1 MKKNIRRIT
10 IILILLLISLSL
22 SSCAYNGYY
31 GDYRGAYTLIY
42 SQVPDIL
49 GARDHG
55 LFLVNPQIVL
65 VESDDYGRGLY
76 LYLEDTEEVLSI
88 GIVQTE
94 RDNNVYFYPEQST
107 LSFKLPDRIY
117 DIDNKDISKEELLSL
132 MNQLCSFDKMIKFKA
147 LNDWNTPLN
156 YEKMESAKISSPII
170 PLRWGSREDIVNLLD
185 YKWVEEVFR
194 IAIKNG
200 HEPGEDYRYF
210 SHENWMATDD
220 YGRRLYYVEAYYYI
234 YFNNSK
240 DINYITYYLEM
251 IAIINPDRSYNPDT
265 FMVELEG
272 KTNYHEQIK
281 DLKLANGWNQP
292 L

>member
-1 MKKNIRRIT
+1 MIKVIRRIFVF
-10 IILILLLISLSL
+10 LIVSLLAFGMSG
-22 SSCAYNGYY
+22 CGYFGYY
-31 GDYRGAYTLIY
+31 GSYRGAYTLIY
-42 SQVPDIL
+42 SQVPDVFGVRASGPIL
-49 GARDHG
+49 LD
-55 LFLVNPQIVL
+55 PQILL
-65 VESDDYGRGLY
+65 VESDEYGRGIY
-76 LYLEDTEEVLSI
+76 LYLEDTREVLSI

-94 RDNNVYFYPEQST
+94 RDNRVYFYPEQST
-107 LSFKLPDRIY
+107 LSFKLPDRIN
-117 DIDNKDISKEELLSL
+117 DIDNKEISNEDLIRL
-132 MNQLCSFDKMIKFKA
+132 MNELCSNDLLVKFKID
-147 LNDWNTPLN
+147 NDWNNPLN
-156 YEKMESAKISSPII
+156 YGKMESAKISSPII

-185 YKWVEEVFR
+185 YEWEEEVFR

-200 HEPGEDYRYF
+200 HEPGKDYRYF

-240 DINYITYYLEM
+240 DIDYITYYLEM

-265 FMVELEG
+265 FMVELED